1 MESLSEGDRAVL
13 KTIFDPLQPL
23 GPSDFPGFPVPQE
36 VEGDASEENQLEPDV
51 LDIVKRAIV
60 CAEEKNFDESFR
72 LFHEALKQAPE
83 SPSILNDRAQAL
95 RLANRVEEA
104 LKDLH
109 LAVELSE
116 GKGKAGTQALCQRG
130 ALYRWM
136 GQDDKAREDFTR
148 AAKAGSSF
156 AKSQLVALNPYAAMC
171 NAMLRKMTIEGQST
185 LI

>member
-1 MESLSEGDRAVL
+1 MEELSEGDRAVL
-13 KTIFDPLQPL
+13 TSIFDPLQL
-23 GPSDFPGFPVPQE
+23 GLPDFTQE
-36 VEGDASEENQLEPDV
+36 SAPTDIFEEECLETQV

-60 CAEEKNFDESFR
+60 SAEAKNFNESFR
-72 LFHEALKQAPE
+72 LFDEALKEAPK
-83 SPSILNDRAQAL
+83 SPAILNDRAQAL
-95 RLANRVEEA
+95 RLANRHEEA

-116 GKGKAGTQALCQRG
+116 GKGKAGVQALCQRG

-136 GQDDKAREDFTR
+136 ERDEKAKEDFTR

-171 NAMLRKMTIEGQST
+171 NAMLREIICKASYP
-185 LI
+185 